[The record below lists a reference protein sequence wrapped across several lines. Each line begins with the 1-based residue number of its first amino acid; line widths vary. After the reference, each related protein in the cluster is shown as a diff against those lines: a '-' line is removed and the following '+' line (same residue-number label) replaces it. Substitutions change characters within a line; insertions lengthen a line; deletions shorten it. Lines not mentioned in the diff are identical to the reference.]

1 VKPATARRLL
11 LAAALAAAV
20 AVAAA
25 AAGIWRFLQVRRDM
39 SQTLDACACC
49 EEPAP

>member
-1 VKPATARRLL
+1 MKPTTARRLL

-25 AAGIWRFLQVRRDM
+25 TAAIWHFLQVRRDM
-39 SQTLDACACC
+39 SQAQAACECC

>member
-1 VKPATARRLL
+1 MKPAPARRLL
-11 LAAALAAAV
+11 LAAALAATV

-25 AAGIWRFLQVRRDM
+25 TAGIWRFLQVRRDM
-39 SQTLDACACC
+39 SRTLETCACC